1 MRPKTQRPAAATAF
15 TLIELLTVIAIIG
28 ILAAILIPVVGRVRE
43 SARSSACVS
52 NVRQISTAFSLYA
65 ADNGG
70 LIPAAMGSNNGGE
83 NPTGGFW
90 MVELNPYVGHV
101 QEPGGVPNLTVS
113 EFFSCPTYF
122 GEDPTLPVWRRG
134 YGMTTRPDRALQAGT
149 APATA
154 QTQRTLLER
163 WPEHSRSI
171 IVGESPNQMVNSSN
185 TGIIS
190 EEGGNNAQGHPRRHS
205 GRANYGFFDG
215 SVRSMDPDQ
224 AAAFMRWVP

>member
-1 MRPKTQRPAAATAF
+1 MRTPLPQAPRAAF

-52 NVRQISTAFSLYA
+52 NLRQISTAFTLYA

-70 LIPAAMGSNNGGE
+70 LIPAAMGVNNGGE

-90 MVELNPYVGHV
+90 MVELNPYVGHE
-101 QEPGGVPNLTVS
+101 QPPGTVPNATVS
-113 EFFSCPTYF
+113 EFFACPTYF
-122 GEDPTLPVWRRG
+122 GENPNLPVWRRG
-134 YGMTTRPDRALQAGT
+134 YGMTSRPDRPLRAGT
-149 APATA
+149 APAIA

-163 WPEHSRSI
+163 WPDHSRSI
-171 IVGESPNQMVNSSN
+171 IVGESPNQMLNSSN
-185 TGIIS
+185 TGIIN

-205 GRANYGFFDG
+205 GRANYGFLDG
-215 SVRSMDPDQ
+215 SVRSMNPEQ
-224 AAAFMRWVP
+224 AAEYLRWVP